1 MLYFFLHSMTQVN
14 LKTHDRYLK
23 KVELRLADYLTEGYL
38 SVTRCFLI
46 WLMRPYSFLTIV
58 INQTSSYLVKS
69 FQDPIYSFFIPLDY
83 ASQLANQPDLCYPL
97 IFMITKIDLSF
108 ADLRWV
114 KTCFTNQELKSL
126 MGFAVTQMDS
136 IDHSRILSDLISGSY
151 WTLKVSFQND

>member
-1 MLYFFLHSMTQVN
+1 
-14 LKTHDRYLK
+14 
-23 KVELRLADYLTEGYL
+23 
-38 SVTRCFLI
+38 
-46 WLMRPYSFLTIV
+46 MRPYSFLTIV

-97 IFMITKIDLSF
+97 IFMITKIDWRF

-126 MGFAVTQMDS
+126 MGFAVAQMDS